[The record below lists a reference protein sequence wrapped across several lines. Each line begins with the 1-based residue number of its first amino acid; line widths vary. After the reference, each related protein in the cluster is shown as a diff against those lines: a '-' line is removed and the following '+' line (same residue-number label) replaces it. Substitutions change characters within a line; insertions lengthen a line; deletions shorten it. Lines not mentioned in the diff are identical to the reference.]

1 MASPNTPHPGA
12 GAYSNAAEIAAQLQG
27 RAAAVLPSAV
37 SVVRHYA
44 MLMETQIKA
53 NASGRPGPNAP
64 TGDYRRSWTHEV
76 HTGADAV
83 LAIVGTSKPQGRRL
97 EYGYVGP
104 DSLGRVF
111 DQPPYAHVGPAM
123 ETVRPLFVEALGRI
137 TDGNTP

>member
-1 MASPNTPHPGA
+1 MAAAHPGA
-12 GAYSNAAEIAAQLQG
+12 SSNAGAVAAELTA
-27 RAAAVLPSAV
+27 RAARVLPETV

-44 MLMETQIKA
+44 MLLETQIKA

-76 HTGADAV
+76 HVGPDLV
-83 LAIVGTSKPQGRRL
+83 FGVVGTAKPQARRL

-111 DQPPYAHVGPAM
+111 DQPPYAHVGPAV
-123 ETVRPLFVEALGRI
+123 ETVGPQFVEAMGHVADGGR
-137 TDGNTP
+137 